1 MLQGDMKHKEKRI
14 HATQKPVA
22 LYRYLIENYAEPGD
36 IILDP
41 YLGSGSS
48 RIAAYQLGY
57 DFVGYE
63 INETYFRLEEER
75 FAEQTAQL
83 SFSDE

>member
-14 HATQKPVA
+14 HATQKLVA
-22 LYRYLIENYAEPGD
+22 LYKYLIENYAEPGD